1 MASSSSSIGQWP
13 SVDFIELRAGLGDA
27 EVSAMRFVDDHKG
40 AQLIVNMIIAIMLAM
55 CAVVFFGND
64 KFPC

>member
-40 AQLIVNMIIAIMLAM
+40 A
-55 CAVVFFGND
+55 
-64 KFPC
+64 

>member
-40 AQLIVNMIIAIMLAM
+40 AQLVDYQYDNCYYASYVCCRI
-55 CAVVFFGND
+55 FR
-64 KFPC
+64 